1 MWKKI
6 AVIGGFCAV
15 ALGIGGV
22 ALASTGPSPSTA
34 APGIA
39 AAASTGAAAPST
51 GAGTTESKH
60 QKGEKGKRAGGIRKA
75 LLASR
80 VLHAEWVTKDH
91 KTGAL
96 VTHHAIRGTV
106 SAVSPTSITVKAA
119 DKTMQTFAVTA
130 KTKVHIRDGNKG
142 TPGTIGQ
149 VRVGDD
155 AGVLGTGTGTGTV
168 TATQVIDRGV
178 PKPATSSST
187 PTPTR

>member
-22 ALASTGPSPSTA
+22 ALASSGTAPSTA
-34 APGIA
+34 APGVA
-39 AAASTGAAAPST
+39 AAAGTGAAAPST
-51 GAGTTESKH
+51 GAGTAEGKH
-60 QKGEKGKRAGGIRKA
+60 QKGEQGKRTEGIRKT

-91 KTGAL
+91 RTGTL

-106 SAVSPTSITVKAA
+106 SAVSSTAITVKAA
-119 DKTMQTFAVTA
+119 DNTTQTFAVTA
-130 KTKVHIRDGNKG
+130 TTKVHVKGGKKG

-149 VRVGDD
+149 VKVGDQ
-155 AGVLGTGTGTGTV
+155 AGVLGTGTGAV
-168 TATQVIDRGV
+168 TATHVIDRGA
-178 PKPATSSST
+178 PKPATSST
-187 PTPTR
+187 ARPTR